1 MAGKRVAI
9 PYKEMALKVVG
20 PRDVYLAARVQRLD
34 MTTNIPTTDIDELGN
49 SQHAGT
55 TTDIPEVSATFQAYD
70 VSVKLF
76 AALTGTD
83 PQAYPAAGVNIDQLQ
98 DIDVIGVVKSA
109 TAADYVK
116 SVHLR
121 KCRVESFTYTYSIDG
136 ESTEEYTATGSKKRW
151 FKNDVIVDAFTGSP
165 VTSPQT
171 LTETAIQLKVGDY
184 LMSCIVDGE
193 YFDEVSGAPSTAE
206 YSVSGT
212 TLTFDDSGSPSNVVA
227 VYHAN
232 PAGDNWSDVRD
243 ASMPAAIRGR
253 DVRPVISA
261 NNMERVQSVTIRGTL
276 PVERV
281 EEMGNRDAVGYITQV
296 PQVTG
301 DITVLDTDTE
311 LVALFATGQFSPS
324 DTEFD
329 ICEFTVS
336 GIELKVELLDPAEG
350 CDVDPDSRTVLKT
363 VRIPE
368 ITITSEG
375 HTTNVGGNAT
385 QTFSFRS
392 ETGECIIYS
401 GVYTPA

>member
-1 MAGKRVAI
+1 MAGRRVAI

-20 PRDVYLAARVQRLD
+20 PADVYLAARVQRLD

-49 SQHAGT
+49 PQHAGT

-76 AALTGTD
+76 AALTGNSAA
-83 PQAYPAAGVNIDQLQ
+83 AYPGAGVDISDLQ
-98 DIDVIGVVKSA
+98 DIDIIGVVKDA
-109 TAADYVK
+109 TLTDYIK

-121 KCRVESFTYTYSIDG
+121 KCRVESFTYTYSVDG

-151 FKNDVIVDAFTGSP
+151 FKNDVVVDDFAGSP

-171 LTETAIQLKVGDY
+171 VTETPIQLKNGDY
-184 LMSCIVDGE
+184 AMSVIVDGA
-193 YFDEVSGAPSTAE
+193 YFEEVTGAPSTDE
-206 YSVSGT
+206 YQLSGT
-212 TLTFDDSGSPSNVVA
+212 TLSFDDSGSPSDVVA

-232 PAGDNWSDVRD
+232 PAGSNWSDVD
-243 ASMPAAIRGR
+243 DGTIPPAIRGK
-253 DVRPVISA
+253 DVRPVIMGGTT
-261 NNMERVQSVTIRGTL
+261 MERVQSVTVRGTL

-281 EEMGNRDAVGYITQV
+281 EEMGNRDAVGYVTQV

-311 LVALFATGQFSPS
+311 LVSLFATGHFNPA

-350 CDVDPDSRTVLKT
+350 CDVADASRTVLKT
-363 VRIPE
+363 VRIPQ

-392 ETGECIIYS
+392 ETGECIVYS
-401 GVYTPA
+401 GAYP

>member
-20 PRDVYLAARVQRLD
+20 PADVYLAARVQRLD

-49 SQHAGT
+49 PQHAGT

-76 AALTGTD
+76 AALTGNSAG
-83 PQAYPAAGVNIDQLQ
+83 AYPGAGVNIDELQ
-98 DIDVIGVVKSA
+98 DIDVIGVVKDA
-109 TAADYVK
+109 NAADYIK

-121 KCRVESFTYTYSIDG
+121 KCRVESFTYTYSVDG

-151 FKNDVIVDAFTGSP
+151 FKNDVIVDDFSGSP

-171 LTETAIQLKVGDY
+171 VTQTPIQLKNGDY
-184 LMSCIVDGE
+184 AMSVIVDGE
-193 YFDEVSGAPSTAE
+193 YFEEVAGSPSTNE
-206 YSVSGT
+206 YQLSGT
-212 TLTFDDSGSPSNVVA
+212 TLTFDDSGSPDDVIV

-232 PAGDNWSDVRD
+232 PAGDNWTDVSDG
-243 ASMPAAIRGR
+243 SMPAAIRGR
-253 DVRPVISA
+253 DVRPVIAA

-301 DITVLDTDTE
+301 DITVLDTDHE
-311 LVALFATGQFSPS
+311 LVALFATGHFNPVGQ
-324 DTEFD
+324 TEFD

-336 GIELKVELLDPAEG
+336 GIELRVELLDPAEG
-350 CDVDPDSRTVLKT
+350 CDVDQDSRTVLKT
-363 VRIPE
+363 VRVPE

-392 ETGECIIYS
+392 ETGECIVYS
-401 GVYTPA
+401 GAYV